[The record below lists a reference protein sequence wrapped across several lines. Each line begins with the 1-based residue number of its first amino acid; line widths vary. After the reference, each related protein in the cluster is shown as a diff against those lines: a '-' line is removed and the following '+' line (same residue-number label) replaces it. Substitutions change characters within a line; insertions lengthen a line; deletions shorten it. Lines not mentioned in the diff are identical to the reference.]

1 MTDPVT
7 LEVVGNY
14 LVSAVRE
21 MGTTLRRTA
30 YSTLIREEMDCS
42 TALFDPL
49 GQLVAQADHVPSHQG
64 TLSLAAKHVLATMAL
79 EPGDVVI
86 LNHPYRGGTHH
97 PDIMIFKPVFHE
109 GELLALA
116 GALGHHLDVGGRA
129 AGSIS
134 TDARDVFEEGL
145 IIPALKLYRR
155 GVLAQEIFEVIRE
168 NVREP
173 EKTLGD
179 LRAEIAAV
187 TVGER
192 RYAEL
197 ASKHGPKRL
206 AAIVAACLDNSERL
220 MREDLRAYAD
230 GRYRAEGLM
239 DGDGVSDDPV
249 RIFVTVTLAGGHVTV
264 DFTGSSGQVKG
275 PFNCAL
281 SSVYAAVYCAV
292 RYMVNPLI
300 LQNEGCYRPIDVI
313 LPGGSIV
320 KPVPPAPLSGR
331 FHTLERIANTIVMAF
346 NAARGEQAVGST
358 HAHLSSFSVSGR
370 HPGSAR
376 PYVFFE
382 ILGGGWGG
390 TAAGDGLDATFGLM
404 ANCLDVPIEALELEY
419 PLRVER
425 YELRPDSGGAGR
437 HRGGLGLRRDVR
449 YLSGDG
455 YFTNRSDGQKLPP
468 VGVRGGRAG
477 LPSRHTLIRADG
489 AAVVLPSKVTNLAIG
504 AGDLVVMET
513 AGGGGWGPPAERD
526 PALVLQ
532 DVLDDKVSERE
543 AREVYGVAVDRDLGG
558 VDARATAIVRAG
570 SGKLGGPARKR
581 DNDEARGQDPSG

>member
-1 MTDPVT
+1 MASIDPVT

-21 MGTTLRRTA
+21 MGTTLMRTA

-42 TALFDPL
+42 TALFDPA

-64 TLSLAAKHVLATMAL
+64 TLSLAAKTLLGTMRL

-86 LNHPYRGGTHH
+86 FNHPYRGGTHH

-109 GELLALA
+109 GSLVALA
-116 GALGHHLDVGGRA
+116 GSLGHHLDVGGRA

-145 IIPALKLYRR
+145 IIPPLKLYRR
-155 GVLAQEIFEVIRE
+155 GVFFEEIFDMIASNIRE
-168 NVREP
+168 P
-173 EKTLGD
+173 QKTLGD
-179 LRAEIAAV
+179 LRAQVAAV

-192 RYAEL
+192 RFLELIARHGAKPLAE
-197 ASKHGPKRL
+197 
-206 AAIVAACLDNSERL
+206 IVAACLDNSERL
-220 MREDLRAYAD
+220 MREDLRAYPD
-230 GRYRAEGLM
+230 GRYSAEGFLDS
-239 DGDGVSDDPV
+239 DGISDEPV
-249 RIFVTVTLAGGHVTV
+249 HIFVTVTLEDGNVTV
-264 DFTGSSGQVKG
+264 DFTGSSPQVRG

-281 SSVYAAVYCAV
+281 SSAYASVYCAV

-300 LQNEGCYRPIDVI
+300 LQNEGCYRPIRLV
-313 LPGGSIV
+313 LPERSIV

-346 NAARGEQAVGST
+346 NQARGERAVGSS

-370 HPGSAR
+370 RAAGHE

-390 TAAGDGLDATFGLM
+390 TPAGDGLDATFGLM

-425 YELRPDSGGAGR
+425 YEFRTDSGGPGR
-437 HRGGLGLRRDVR
+437 HRGGLGLTRDVR
-449 YLSGDG
+449 YLHGEG
-455 YFTNRSDGQKLPP
+455 YFTNRSDAQKVPP
-468 VGVRGGRAG
+468 PGVLGGRAG
-477 LPSRHTLIRADG
+477 LPSRHGLLRADG
-489 AAVVLPSKVTNLAIG
+489 PAVALPSKVTNLTIG
-504 AGDLVVMET
+504 AGDLIRMET

-526 PALVLQ
+526 PGEVLQ
-532 DVLDDKVSERE
+532 DVLDGKVSVAQ
-543 AREVYGVAVDRDLGG
+543 ARETYRVAVDVEQGRIDVETTAALRGVSPPRGG
-558 VDARATAIVRAG
+558 G
-570 SGKLGGPARKR
+570 
-581 DNDEARGQDPSG
+581 